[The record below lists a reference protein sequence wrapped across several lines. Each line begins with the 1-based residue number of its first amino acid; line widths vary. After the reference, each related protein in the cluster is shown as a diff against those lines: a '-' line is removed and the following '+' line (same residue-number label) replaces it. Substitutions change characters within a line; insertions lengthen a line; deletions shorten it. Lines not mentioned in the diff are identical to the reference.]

1 MIREQGL
8 EGLMQAAENY
18 FRSIKDPIPLL
29 KKPFHDTS
37 EGPYLLCK
45 TGLLLSGLRLGKGM
59 TVLDFGAGSCWLSRF
74 LNELH
79 CATISL
85 DPSKTALKFGRMLF
99 SELPPLSQPVK
110 TPRFLLFNGKEI
122 RLKDDAV
129 DRVVSLD
136 AFHHVPNPHDL
147 LREFFRILCPG
158 GIVGFAEV
166 GPEHSL
172 SPASQLEMST
182 FRVLENDLN
191 MESIWEMAR
200 DIGFSQIYFKP
211 FSHPDFS
218 MDYRDYMTVSKREK
232 IPRKVLKHLTRS
244 SRQYP
249 VFFLVKGDYLPDSRI
264 PDGLSHRLS
273 LISGPLKIPANQT
286 LVLKLGMENSGD
298 SRWLN
303 RSLKDLGTV
312 FIGAHL
318 YQEKGNLLDYDYAR
332 WRLNQS
338 YCSGQNGEQELRL
351 KFKRR
356 GNFRLV
362 IDLVSEQVCWFE
374 SRGSQPVSI
383 QVNVT

>member
-8 EGLMQAAENY
+8 EGLIKAAENY
-18 FRSIKDPIPLL
+18 FRSIKDPVPLL

-85 DPSKTALKFGRMLF
+85 DPSRTALKFGRRLF
-99 SELPPLSQPVK
+99 SELPPLSQPIK
-110 TPRFLLFNGKEI
+110 TPRFLPFDGKEI
-122 RLKDDAV
+122 RLKDNTV
-129 DRVVSLD
+129 DRIVSLD
-136 AFHHVPNPHDL
+136 AFHHVPNPDTL
-147 LREFFRILCPG
+147 LKEFFRILCPG

-182 FRVLENDLN
+182 FRVLENDLH
-191 MESIWEMAR
+191 MESIWKIAR

-211 FSHPDFS
+211 FSHPDFN
-218 MDYRDYMTVSKREK
+218 MDYREYITVSKRKK
-232 IPRKVLKHLTRS
+232 IPRKVLQHLSRS
-244 SRQYP
+244 TRQYP
-249 VFFLVKGDYLPDSRI
+249 VFFLVKGNFLPDSRI
-264 PDGLSHRLS
+264 PEGLLHRLS
-273 LISGPLKIPANQT
+273 LISGPLRIPVNQT
-286 LVLKLGMENSGD
+286 LVLKLDMENRGD
-298 SRWLN
+298 SLWMN

-318 YQEKGNLLDYDYAR
+318 YLENGQLLDYDFAR
-332 WRLNQS
+332 WRLSHS
-338 YCSGQNGEQELRL
+338 YRPGQKGGQELRM
-351 KFKRR
+351 KFSRR

-374 SRGSQPVSI
+374 SQGSQPVSLQI
-383 QVNVT
+383 TVT